1 MRSSLLPTPSTTT
14 ASTPGGTACTH
25 LTYVRAFSGRNLA
38 AQCNRCC
45 AGWVQVC
52 CPELALVSFVV
63 KDKDVSTAE
72 VVGQNVIPLGKMRT
86 GHRMLPLYSASC
98 TPLRDAYLFLEV
110 AVTELASKGGGRRTK
125 RQRKPRAGA
134 GAGAGAGS
142 STHLTVN
149 PMMAASPR
157 GRDRHAY
164 SDSVDSRDGGG
175 RAAARM
181 RRQRGSQRRL
191 DSQPPET

>member
-1 MRSSLLPTPSTTT
+1 M
-14 ASTPGGTACTH
+14 
-25 LTYVRAFSGRNLA
+25 
-38 AQCNRCC
+38 
-45 AGWVQVC
+45 
-52 CPELALVSFVV
+52 SFVV

-181 RRQRGSQRRL
+181 RRQRGSQRSL